1 MTRLTDTLIASGKAF
16 SQGKQTPM
24 VDPQHGA
31 QQGYQTDFSAY
42 VSNSAYVKRNLIA
55 LLVEAPRGFQDLD
68 DPDRYVNTLKA
79 LVELHARTIDGL
91 NATLTVDFVENAV
104 GGAGEVQQD
113 VGNVT
118 RARSEPVFTWTEK
131 YGKPVQS
138 FLESWIINLIM
149 EPGNKVPAVVT
160 RGTRRPTDL
169 LPDYNSMTV
178 MFIEPDPT
186 HTKVQTAWLCTNMK
200 PNGAGDKTGRRDL
213 TAGGESLDISVTF
226 SALTQ
231 VGVGVDK
238 FAQQLLDELN
248 LTGSNPN
255 LRPAFVDSIE
265 ADVKRGE
272 SGYINQVNN
281 ASKTAVSV

>member
-1 MTRLTDTLIASGKAF
+1 MSRLKDTILDNGRAYSH
-16 SQGKQTPM
+16 GKQTPM
-24 VDPQHGA
+24 VDLKNGA
-31 QQGYQTDFSAY
+31 QFGYQTDFTQY

-68 DPDRYVNTLKA
+68 DPDRYVAALKA
-79 LVELHARTIDGL
+79 LVELHPRTIDGL
-91 NATLTVDFVENAV
+91 NSTLTVEFVENAV

-118 RARSEPVFTWTEK
+118 RARSEPAFTWTEK
-131 YGKPVQS
+131 YGKPVSS
-138 FLESWIINLIM
+138 FLKSWILNLIM
-149 EPGNKVPAVVT
+149 DPISKVPGVVT
-160 RGTRRPTDL
+160 RGTRKPTDL

-186 HTKVQTAWLCTNMK
+186 HTKVQQAWLCTNMK
-200 PNGAGDKTGRRDL
+200 PNGAGDETGRRDL

-231 VGVGVDK
+231 VGAGVDK
-238 FAQQLLDELN
+238 FAQSLLDELT

-255 LRPAFVDSIE
+255 LRPAFVDAIE
-265 ADVKRGE
+265 ADVKAGE
-272 SGYINQVNN
+272 SGYVNQVNN
-281 ASKTAVSV
+281 AAKTAVRV